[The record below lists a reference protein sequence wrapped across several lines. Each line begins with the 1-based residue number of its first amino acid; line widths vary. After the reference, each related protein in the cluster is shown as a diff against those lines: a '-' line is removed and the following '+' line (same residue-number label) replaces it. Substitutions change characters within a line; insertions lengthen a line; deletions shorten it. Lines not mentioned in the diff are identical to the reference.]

1 MAPHRSAPRGAQKV
15 EQAAIRTFRRPR
27 PRTLVGTPRGV
38 CVGQSWPTPGA
49 HDRLHESN
57 GSNIRARAWMSCQR
71 ACGVLPR
78 LLLNLL
84 STLRLAE
91 LGLEAHV
98 PRSEARG
105 AVVVSAFA
113 VVLGELVR
121 RCCANGGR
129 TLWNRV
135 CAAHYWA
142 VGGWCKCSLKQYI
155 SSSSLFK
162 HVCSDFP
169 RRTRSSSVKLR
180 SSVGA
185 PCLSLDALSE
195 EAAIPRGEKS
205 RGGCLSLQSV
215 RADLSVVLFSC
226 ICVVY
231 RLERNDKIISG
242 LRACKPALCHAALA
256 SHCEPGSVDGTAGH
270 RAGSAASSAGDARVR
285 WRRCCANRWASHGGL
300 LHGCAG
306 RVALHLV
313 C

>member
-1 MAPHRSAPRGAQKV
+1 MSVCAECCVCARVFFPALNIPIIFSGGKERPIIYFEMAPHRSAPRGAQKV

-49 HDRLHESN
+49 HGRLHESN

-113 VVLGELVR
+113 GVLGELVR

-135 CAAHYWA
+135 WRCTLLG
-142 VGGWCKCSLKQYI
+142 GGWVAQ
-155 SSSSLFK
+155 
-162 HVCSDFP
+162 
-169 RRTRSSSVKLR
+169 
-180 SSVGA
+180 
-185 PCLSLDALSE
+185 
-195 EAAIPRGEKS
+195 
-205 RGGCLSLQSV
+205 
-215 RADLSVVLFSC
+215 VLTQA
-226 ICVVY
+226 V
-231 RLERNDKIISG
+231 
-242 LRACKPALCHAALA
+242 H
-256 SHCEPGSVDGTAGH
+256 
-270 RAGSAASSAGDARVR
+270 
-285 WRRCCANRWASHGGL
+285 
-300 LHGCAG
+300 
-306 RVALHLV
+306 
-313 C
+313 

>member
-1 MAPHRSAPRGAQKV
+1 MLCVRARVLPCVEYPNYFFWGKERPIIYFEMAPHRSAPRGAQKV

-49 HDRLHESN
+49 HGRLHESN

-142 VGGWCKCSLKQYI
+142 VGGWRKCSLKQYI

-185 PCLSLDALSE
+185 PCSSLDALSE
-195 EAAIPRGEKS
+195 DAMPRVGRNS
-205 RGGCLSLQSV
+205 RGLLPLGSSP
-215 RADLSVVLFSC
+215 LFF
-226 ICVVY
+226 
-231 RLERNDKIISG
+231 
-242 LRACKPALCHAALA
+242 PA
-256 SHCEPGSVDGTAGH
+256 G
-270 RAGSAASSAGDARVR
+270 
-285 WRRCCANRWASHGGL
+285 
-300 LHGCAG
+300 
-306 RVALHLV
+306 
-313 C
+313 